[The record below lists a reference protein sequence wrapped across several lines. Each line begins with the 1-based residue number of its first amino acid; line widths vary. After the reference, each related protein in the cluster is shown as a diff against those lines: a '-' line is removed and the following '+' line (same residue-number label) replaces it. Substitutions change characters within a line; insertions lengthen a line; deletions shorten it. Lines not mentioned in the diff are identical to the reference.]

1 MIGCAFSRSDTDS
14 KGETMPEPS
23 KLLVVWSSA
32 DREVALHNVF
42 MYTHNAKKHG
52 WWDEV
57 RLLLWGPSDRLL
69 TEDAEL
75 QEGIRAMMADGVEVM
90 ACKACSD
97 RLGTTEALEGL
108 GVNVFYAGTALTEM
122 LKEGWATLTY

>member
-1 MIGCAFSRSDTDS
+1 MSD
-14 KGETMPEPS
+14 PN

-52 WWDEV
+52 WWEQV
-57 RLLLWGPSDRLL
+57 RLLMWGPSDRLL

-75 QEGIRAMMADGVEVM
+75 QAKVKAMIADGVEVL
-90 ACKACSD
+90 ACKACAD
-97 RLGTTEALEGL
+97 RLGVGETLEEL
-108 GVNVFYAGTALTEM
+108 GVNVFYTGTALTEM
-122 LKEGWATLTY
+122 LKEGWTTLTY

>member
-1 MIGCAFSRSDTDS
+1 MAES
-14 KGETMPEPS
+14 S

-42 MYTHNAKKHG
+42 MYTHNAKKNG

-69 TEDAEL
+69 AEDKEL
-75 QEGIRAMMADGVEVM
+75 QARIQAMMADGVEVL

-97 RLGTTEALEGL
+97 RLGVSEDLEAL
-108 GVNVFYAGTALTEM
+108 GVNVFYVGTALTEM
-122 LKEGWATLTY
+122 LKEGWTTLTY

>member
-1 MIGCAFSRSDTDS
+1 MSES
-14 KGETMPEPS
+14 S
-23 KLLVVWSSA
+23 KLLVIWSSA

-42 MYTHNAKKHG
+42 MYTHNAKKNG

-69 TEDAEL
+69 VEDEEL
-75 QEGIRAMMADGVEVM
+75 QTRVRAMMADGVEVL

-97 RLGTTEALEGL
+97 RLGVSEDLEAL
-108 GVNVFYAGTALTEM
+108 GVNVFYVGTALTEM
-122 LKEGWATLTY
+122 LKEGWTTLTY

>member
-1 MIGCAFSRSDTDS
+1 MS
-14 KGETMPEPS
+14 EPS
-23 KLLVVWSSA
+23 KLLVIWSSA

-42 MYTHNAKKHG
+42 MYTHNAKKQG

-69 TEDAEL
+69 AEDAEL
-75 QEGIRAMMADGVEVM
+75 QTRVRAMMADGVEVL

-97 RLGTTEALEGL
+97 RLGTSEDLEAL
-108 GVNVFYAGTALTEM
+108 GVNVFYVGQALTEM
-122 LKEGWATLTY
+122 LKEGWTTLTY

>member
-1 MIGCAFSRSDTDS
+1 MSES
-14 KGETMPEPS
+14 S

-42 MYTHNAKKHG
+42 MYTHNAKKNG

-69 TEDAEL
+69 AEDEEL
-75 QEGIRAMMADGVEVM
+75 QTRLRAAMADGVEVL

-97 RLGTTEALEGL
+97 RLGVSEGLEAL
-108 GVNVFYAGTALTEM
+108 GVNVFYVGTALTEM
-122 LKEGWATLTY
+122 LKEGWTTLTY

>member
-1 MIGCAFSRSDTDS
+1 MS
-14 KGETMPEPS
+14 EPS
-23 KLLVVWSSA
+23 KLLVIWSSA

-42 MYTHNAKKHG
+42 MYTHNAKKRG

-69 TEDAEL
+69 AEDAEL
-75 QEGIRAMMADGVEVM
+75 QAGIQAMLADGVEVL

-97 RLGTTEALEGL
+97 RLGVSEALEAL

-122 LKEGWATLTY
+122 LKEGWKTLTY

>member
-1 MIGCAFSRSDTDS
+1 MSES
-14 KGETMPEPS
+14 S

-42 MYTHNAKKHG
+42 MYTHNAKKNG

-69 TEDAEL
+69 VEDEEL
-75 QEGIRAMMADGVEVM
+75 QTRIRAMMADGVEVL

-97 RLGTTEALEGL
+97 RLGVSEKLEAL
-108 GVNVFYAGTALTEM
+108 GVNVFYVGVALTEM
-122 LKEGWATLTY
+122 LKGGWTTLTY

>member
-1 MIGCAFSRSDTDS
+1 MS
-14 KGETMPEPS
+14 EPN

-32 DREVALHNVF
+32 DREVALYNVF
-42 MYTHNAKKHG
+42 MYTHNAKKNG

-69 TEDAEL
+69 TEDEEL
-75 QEGIRAMMADGVEVM
+75 QARIKAMMADGVEVL

-97 RLGTTEALEGL
+97 RLGVSEALEAL
-108 GVNVFYAGTALTEM
+108 GVNVFYVGTALTEM
-122 LKEGWATLTY
+122 LKEGWTTLTY

>member
-1 MIGCAFSRSDTDS
+1 MST
-14 KGETMPEPS
+14 PN

-42 MYTHNAKKHG
+42 MYTHNAAKRG

-57 RLLLWGPSDRLL
+57 RLLLWGPSDTLL
-69 TEDAEL
+69 VQDAEL
-75 QEGIRAMMADGVEVM
+75 QEGIRAMLADGVGVL

-97 RLGTTEALEGL
+97 NLGTTEALEDL
-108 GVNVFYAGTALTEM
+108 GINVFYVGTALTEM
-122 LKEGWATLTY
+122 LKEGWVTLTY

>member
-1 MIGCAFSRSDTDS
+1 MA
-14 KGETMPEPS
+14 EVN
-23 KLLVVWSSA
+23 KLVVVWSSA

-42 MYTHNAKKHG
+42 MYTHNAKKNG

-69 TEDAEL
+69 VEDEEL
-75 QEGIRAMMADGVEVM
+75 QTGVQAMMADGVEVL

-97 RLGTTEALEGL
+97 RLGVTEELEAL
-108 GVNVFYAGTALTEM
+108 GVNVFYVGTALTEM
-122 LKEGWATLTY
+122 LKEGWTTLTY

>member
-1 MIGCAFSRSDTDS
+1 MS
-14 KGETMPEPS
+14 EPS
-23 KLLVVWSSA
+23 KLLVIWSSA

-42 MYTHNAKKHG
+42 MYTHNAQKHG

-69 TEDAEL
+69 AEDAEL
-75 QEGIRAMMADGVEVM
+75 QEGIRAMLADGVEVL

-97 RLGTTEALEGL
+97 RLGVSKALEQL
-108 GVNVFYAGTALTEM
+108 GVNVFYVGTALTEM
-122 LKEGWATLTY
+122 LKEGWTTLTY

>member
-1 MIGCAFSRSDTDS
+1 MA
-14 KGETMPEPS
+14 EPN

-42 MYTHNAKKHG
+42 MYTHNAKKQG

-69 TEDAEL
+69 AEDEEL
-75 QEGIRAMMADGVEVM
+75 QTRIKAMMADGVEVL

-97 RLGTTEALEGL
+97 RLGVSEELEAL
-108 GVNVFYAGTALTEM
+108 GVNVFYVGTALTEM
-122 LKEGWATLTY
+122 LKEGWTTLTY

>member
-1 MIGCAFSRSDTDS
+1 V
-14 KGETMPEPS
+14 PQPN
-23 KLLVVWSSA
+23 KLLVIWSSA

-42 MYTHNAKKHG
+42 MYTHNSARRG

-69 TEDAEL
+69 AEDAEL
-75 QEGIRAMMADGVEVM
+75 QEGIRAMIADGVEVL

-97 RLGTTEALEGL
+97 RLGTTEALEAL

>member
-1 MIGCAFSRSDTDS
+1 MSESSR
-14 KGETMPEPS
+14 
-23 KLLVVWSSA
+23 LLVIWSSA

-52 WWDEV
+52 WWDEI

-69 TEDAEL
+69 AEDEEL
-75 QEGIRAMMADGVEVM
+75 QAGIKAMMADGVEVL

-97 RLGTTEALEGL
+97 RLGVSEELEAL
-108 GVNVFYAGTALTEM
+108 GVNVFYVGTALTEM
-122 LKEGWATLTY
+122 LKEGWTTLTY

>member
-1 MIGCAFSRSDTDS
+1 MST
-14 KGETMPEPS
+14 PN

-42 MYTHNAKKHG
+42 MYTHNAAKRG

-57 RLLLWGPSDRLL
+57 RLLLWGPSDTLL
-69 TEDAEL
+69 VQDAEL
-75 QEGIRAMMADGVEVM
+75 QEGIRAMLADGVEVL

-97 RLGTTEALEGL
+97 NLGTTEALEDL
-108 GVNVFYAGTALTEM
+108 GINVFYVGTALTEM
-122 LKEGWATLTY
+122 LKEGWVTLTY